1 MAARPHRLP
10 HARPGPLHG
19 SVARVARRRFDL
31 QRRLALV
38 RRPAHL
44 PARRRQRRAVQ
55 RQLARPV
62 RPPRDLDREPPQAE
76 LAALRG
82 KLASAASAR
91 SIGCAPM
98 SSLSARVTWRS
109 FQAGALRMVL
119 PGLASLPFGIGF
131 GVAAAQKGLSAFET
145 TLMSFTVMAG
155 TSQMVAL
162 DIWAQPLP
170 LIALAVSVFVANLR
184 YFVMGAALQPHLPHL
199 PWWMQPPVWYVTVD
213 QNWAVN
219 IAEYRRGH
227 GDLGKFLGG
236 GFVMACIWSGS
247 TLAGHL
253 AAGGVLSDPT
263 AAHRLG
269 LDFVGVAVF
278 VVVATI
284 LFRGKRDLAPWAVA
298 IAAALAAKWAMGG
311 NWYIVV
317 GGLAG
322 GLYGAVRDLR
332 KADVRQS

>member
-1 MAARPHRLP
+1 
-10 HARPGPLHG
+10 
-19 SVARVARRRFDL
+19 
-31 QRRLALV
+31 
-38 RRPAHL
+38 
-44 PARRRQRRAVQ
+44 
-55 RQLARPV
+55 
-62 RPPRDLDREPPQAE
+62 
-76 LAALRG
+76 
-82 KLASAASAR
+82 
-91 SIGCAPM
+91 M
-98 SSLSARVTWRS
+98 SSLSARVTWQS
-109 FQAGALRMVL
+109 FQAGALRMFL

-131 GVAAAQKGLSAFET
+131 GVAAAQKGLSAFEA

-162 DIWAQPLP
+162 DIWTQPLP
-170 LIALAVSVFVANLR
+170 LVALAVSVFVANLR

-227 GDLGKFLGG
+227 GDLRKFLRG

-269 LDFVGVAVF
+269 LDFVGIAVF

-284 LFRGKRDLAPWAVA
+284 LFRGKRDIAPWAVA
-298 IAAALAAKWAMGG
+298 IAAALVAKWAMGG

-322 GLYGAVRDLR
+322 GLFGAVRDLR
-332 KADVRQS
+332 KQNVRQS